1 MDGKLLNGSEFRNAP
16 ILAAILDFSKGRK
29 SGHVTHQ
36 FYVVFRAKSRSKN
49 RQFQFRYDW
58 VFMSV

>member
-36 FYVVFRAKSRSKN
+36 FYVVFRAESN
-49 RQFQFRYDW
+49 GEI
-58 VFMSV
+58 